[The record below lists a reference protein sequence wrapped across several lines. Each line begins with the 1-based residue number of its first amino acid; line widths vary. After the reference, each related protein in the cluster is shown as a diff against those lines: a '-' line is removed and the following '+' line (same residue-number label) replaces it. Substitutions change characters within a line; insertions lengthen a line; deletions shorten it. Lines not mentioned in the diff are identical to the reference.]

1 MEKTKGFGYPECKEC
16 TLTQVEAIFNN
27 CTLMV
32 ILYRK
37 AILKRML
44 GEPDLAKQLLN
55 HAKAIAEGLN
65 CLPARDK
72 FKL

>member
-1 MEKTKGFGYPECKEC
+1 MEKTKGFGCLKCDKC
-16 TLTQVEAIFNN
+16 TLRQVEAVSIN
-27 CTLMV
+27 CAFMV
-32 ILYRK
+32 YLYNK
-37 AILKRML
+37 SILKRML
-44 GEPDLAKQLLN
+44 GEPYLAKQLLN